1 MSPLYSKT
9 VVLPEA
15 LSLINHVPPMDPIA
29 WIKESQGI
37 VGGGV
42 AIDIPISLGPS
53 RFDLA
58 SEELKALLDDAEI
71 DDPLDIP
78 GSGPLAFGSFTF
90 DHDSLGSRLVIPSW
104 TLGSSDQGAWLTV
117 NSTSELGTLAPEV
130 PAPQPYTLVQK
141 GHLQDTSSSG
151 WSDDVL
157 KARDL
162 IRSGHLEKVVLA
174 RAVQVGT
181 QDSIDLRAV
190 AEHLEARFPG
200 CFTFVFS
207 GLVGASPE
215 LLLRKLGHWVD
226 SIPLAGSAPRDPD
239 PARDEHLGAQLL
251 TSRKDR
257 WEHELAVRTV
267 VDVLRPLCDQLT
279 VEDEPFLYLL
289 PNLQHLGTKIQ
300 GHLSRDMDPLRLLGE
315 LHPTAAVCGLP
326 RDRALDVIRTLERFD
341 RGRYSGPIGWV
352 DARGD
357 GEWAIALRCAQVEAT
372 DATVYAGA
380 GIVADSDPDLELE
393 ETRMKLRAVLSA
405 FGLS

>member
-1 MSPLYSKT
+1 MRLHSKT
-9 VVLPEA
+9 VALPEVIK
-15 LSLINHVPPMDPIA
+15 LIDHIPAAEPLA
-29 WIKESQGI
+29 WIKEGQGM

-42 AIDIPISLGPS
+42 AIDIPVSLGPN
-53 RFDLA
+53 RFEFS
-58 SEELKALLDDAEI
+58 SERLMALLDAAEV

-90 DHDSLGSRLVIPSW
+90 DHDSAGSRLVIPEW
-104 TLGSSDQGAWLTV
+104 TLGSSDQGTWLTV
-117 NSTSELGTLAPEV
+117 NSTSELGVLAPEV
-130 PAPQPYTLVQK
+130 PSPEPYSPIEEGLFE
-141 GHLQDTSSSG
+141 DASSAG
-151 WSDDVL
+151 WSDDVS

-174 RAVQVGT
+174 RSIQVGT
-181 QDSIDLRAV
+181 NNSIDPRSV
-190 AEHLEARFPG
+190 AQHLEARFPG

-215 LLLRKLGHWVD
+215 LLLRKLGLWVD

-239 PARDEHLGAQLL
+239 PVRDEHIGAQLL

-300 GHLSRDMDPLRLLGE
+300 GHLFADMDPLRLLGQ

-326 RDRALDVIRTLERFD
+326 RDRAMDVIRSLERFD
-341 RGRYSGPIGWV
+341 RGRYSGPVGWV
-352 DARGD
+352 DGRGD
-357 GEWAIALRCAQVEAT
+357 GEWAIALRCAQIDRN

-380 GIVADSDPDLELE
+380 GIVADSDPGSELE
-393 ETRMKLRAVLSA
+393 ETQMKLRAVLSA